1 MRPET
6 LRRLAW
12 CLIACCLAIVVASQL
27 VRHTVRTVY
36 VRDPALATVPG
47 IRLLDPNSELF
58 EIVQRESDRPVV
70 NWKNVAVHVTG
81 GGRARMRQGAKT
93 IKVMG
98 ELPGGKTYPVLID
111 TGNPGVAAVTSTV
124 VLDAG
129 LGVYPIGNPGDFRG
143 GVCHLPELKMGEVT
157 IADLACEC
165 WLGHL
170 ENRVFGR
177 TVWIEREINVGLG
190 LLKRFGYVRIDSI
203 GGEVAFSTG
212 HFQPEEPNDWRCYPM
227 SINRDQDGRDRLLVS
242 VPIDGR
248 IVTTKFD
255 TGAGPGLILTEKR
268 RGEILSHARILGQE
282 RDEVA
287 TPGHGLFPCR
297 KIILETLS
305 IADLTLTRAMVHV
318 TGDDNPHGPDDLTL
332 GVGYF
337 RDTVIVLDFRNNRLW
352 IRSRPLNHP

>member
-1 MRPET
+1 
-6 LRRLAW
+6 
-12 CLIACCLAIVVASQL
+12 
-27 VRHTVRTVY
+27 VY
-36 VRDPALATVPG
+36 VRDPELATVPG
-47 IRLLDPNSELF
+47 ICLLDPNSELF
-58 EIVQRESDRPVV
+58 EIVQREPNRPVV
-70 NWKNVAVHVTG
+70 NWRNVAVHVTG
-81 GGRARMRQGAKT
+81 GGWARMREDVKT

-111 TGNPGVAAVTSTV
+111 TGNPGAAAVTSTV

-129 LGVYPIGNPGDFRG
+129 LAVYPVGNPGDFVG
-143 GVCHLPELKMGEVT
+143 GVCHIPELKMGEVT
-157 IADLACEC
+157 VTNLGCEC

-170 ENRVFGR
+170 ENRVLGR

-203 GGEVAFSTG
+203 GGEVEFSTG
-212 HFQPEEPNDWRCYPM
+212 YFRPEEPNDWRSYRM
-227 SINRDQDGRDRLLVS
+227 SINRHQEGRERLVVS

-248 IVTTKFD
+248 IVTAGLD

-268 RGEILSHARILGQE
+268 KAEILPHARILEQE

-305 IADLTLTRAMVHV
+305 IADLRLTRAMVHV

-337 RDTVIVLDFRNNRLW
+337 RDTVIVLDFRHNRLW
-352 IRSRPLNHP
+352 IRSHPLNHS